1 MRIIDLYDDSMFDIS
16 EIVRVAPKQQTSA
29 QFELKVSH
37 RGLSE
42 SITLS
47 AKDFNSLEDK
57 LEETLLN
64 FDNQWK
70 QLRAKSDS

>member
-16 EIVRVAPKQQTSA
+16 DIVRVAPKQQTTA

-37 RGLSE
+37 RGLDE

-47 AKDFNSLEDK
+47 AKDYNTLEDK
-57 LEETLLN
+57 LEKVLLN

-70 QLRAKSDS
+70 SMKTKSDS